1 MSIFVPIYTVRPI
14 DYHHQGILY
23 KYSPPCYT
31 KYRERIFRGPKI
43 ISRPASLIWCMME
56 FYSQL
61 VGQIYTNK
69 ITEND
74 WRFEIWLLFL
84 IYKVKWY
91 FYEKKIKK

>member
-1 MSIFVPIYTVRPI
+1 
-14 DYHHQGILY
+14 
-23 KYSPPCYT
+23 
-31 KYRERIFRGPKI
+31 
-43 ISRPASLIWCMME
+43 MME

-91 FYEKKIKK
+91 FYKRKLKNKYSQEFPRRNKKLVSIHVRDGY